1 MNKQQLLAAFAERFD
16 GQTGAIYASPGRI
29 NLVKDELYDVFTS
42 RAVEAFEAKYGHKP
56 VIIPV
61 VIGDGS
67 RKI

>member
-1 MNKQQLLAAFAERFD
+1 MNKQQLIAAFADKFA
-16 GQTGAIYASPGRI
+16 GAIGIVYASPGRI
-29 NLVKDELYDVFTS
+29 NLIGELYDIFTS